1 MTEPTLS
8 RRDQALLVRLA
19 DDTLTTRDRRRA
31 ERLVGALPDAE
42 RIVERQRRVA
52 RALEAD
58 APPPAAGRA
67 RGPLLAPRLAIA
79 GAVSG
84 ALACVLV
91 VLAVVLSTGERAPVW
106 AAADLA
112 KQPATQPAPAEDGAL
127 LDAAVDGVRFPD
139 WGAEFGWHET
149 GMRRDE
155 IAGRPTTTVFYE
167 HTTHR
172 LAYTIVPGPALPRP
186 DGARI
191 VRRDGLEIALYRDEG
206 HGGHDVA
213 VFERDG
219 RTCVLAGHVI
229 EVDTIVELA
238 AWTGGGRVR
247 S

>member
-1 MTEPTLS
+1 MIEHRPS

-19 DDTLTTRDRRRA
+19 DGTLTRRERRRA
-31 ERLVGALPDAE
+31 TRVVEALPDAE
-42 RIVERQRRVA
+42 RLVERQRRVA
-52 RALEAD
+52 HAL
-58 APPPAAGRA
+58 AAGDPRPA
-67 RGPLLAPRLAIA
+67 PAPRVRAPRLAVA
-79 GAVSG
+79 GTLAG
-84 ALACVLV
+84 ALAGVLA
-91 VLAVVLSTGERAPVW
+91 VLAVVVPGGERAPVW

-127 LDAAVDGVRFPD
+127 LQAGVEGVRFPD
-139 WGAEFGWHET
+139 WSDEFGWHET
-149 GMRRDE
+149 GMRHDE
-155 IAGRPTTTVFYE
+155 IAGRPATTVFYE

-186 DGARI
+186 GGGRL
-191 VRRDGLEIALYRDEG
+191 VRRDGLEITLYRDED

-229 EVDTIVELA
+229 EVETIVELA

-247 S
+247 A